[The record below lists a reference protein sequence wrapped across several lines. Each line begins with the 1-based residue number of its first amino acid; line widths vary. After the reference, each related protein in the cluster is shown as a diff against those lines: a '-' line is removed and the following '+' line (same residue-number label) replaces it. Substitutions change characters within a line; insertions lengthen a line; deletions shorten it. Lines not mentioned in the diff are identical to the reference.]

1 MRRWLLAGV
10 AVALCVAVT
19 LVWAFTGGGEFW
31 PRWVYFGFATVAAGV
46 VVFGRAL
53 RVPAGRRRWLAVDA
67 AFCGLLLA
75 VDLTVYVLSGGGYFW
90 PAWTTLAVGVL
101 LGAHLVAYR
110 RPPGRRERE
119 LIERVGAL
127 SRSRSGALD
136 RQAAELKRVERDL
149 HDGAQARMVSLAL
162 TLGLAGDLLRRDPQT
177 AERLLDEARSTARA
191 ALDDLR
197 AVMHSIQPPVLADRG
212 LGDAIRALVLDLALP
227 VTVTGEPLAATAP
240 GEPLAATAP
249 GEPLAATAPGEPLAA
264 TAPGEPLAATAPG
277 EPPPAATTIGAGQSP
292 LSLPAATE
300 TAAYFAVAEC
310 LSNVVK
316 HAGATAA
323 EVTFDQPAPDTLRIT
338 VLDDGAG
345 GADPAAGSG
354 LRGIADR
361 LEAVDGTLTVASPPG
376 GPTLVTITVP
386 VRDRS

>member
-1 MRRWLLAGV
+1 MRKRAFAGV

-19 LVWAFTGGGEFW
+19 LVWAFTGHGYFW
-31 PRWVYFGFATVAAGV
+31 PRWVYFGFATVATGV
-46 VVFGRAL
+46 YAFGRAL
-53 RVPAGRRRWLAVDA
+53 RVPPGRRRWLVVDA
-67 AFCGLLLA
+67 TFCGLLVS
-75 VDLTVYVLSGGGYFW
+75 VDLTVYALSGGGYFW
-90 PAWTTLAVGVL
+90 PVWTMVAAGSL
-101 LGAHLVAYR
+101 LGAHLLAYR

-162 TLGLAGDLLRRDPQT
+162 TLGLAGDLLRRDPAT

-197 AVMHSIQPPVLADRG
+197 GVMHSIQPPVLADRG
-212 LGDAIRALVLDLALP
+212 LGDAVRALVLDLALP
-227 VTVTGEPLAATAP
+227 VTVTGEPPAP
-240 GEPLAATAP
+240 
-249 GEPLAATAPGEPLAA
+249 
-264 TAPGEPLAATAPG
+264 
-277 EPPPAATTIGAGQSP
+277 
-292 LSLPAATE
+292 LPAATE

-316 HAGATAA
+316 HAAATSA
-323 EVTFDQPAPDTLRIT
+323 EVTFDRPAAETLRIT
-338 VLDDGAG
+338 VLDDGTG
-345 GADPAAGSG
+345 GGDPAGGSG

-361 LEAVDGTLTVASPPG
+361 LEAVDGTLTIASPVG
-376 GPTLVTITVP
+376 GPTLITIIVP
-386 VRDRS
+386 IGDRS

>member
-1 MRRWLLAGV
+1 MTRKVLAGV
-10 AVALCVAVT
+10 AVALSVAVT
-19 LVWAFTGGGEFW
+19 LVWAFTGRGEFW
-31 PRWVYFGFATVAAGV
+31 PRWVYFGFLTVAAGV

-53 RVPAGRRRWLAVDA
+53 RVPPGRRRWLAVDA
-67 AFCGLLLA
+67 AFCGLLVA

-90 PAWTTLAVGVL
+90 PFWTTLAAGTL

-162 TLGLAGDLLRRDPQT
+162 TLGLAGDLLRRDPGT

-212 LGDAIRALVLDLALP
+212 LGDAVRALALDLALP
-227 VTVTGEPLAATAP
+227 VRVTGEPPPAAVGA
-240 GEPLAATAP
+240 
-249 GEPLAATAPGEPLAA
+249 
-264 TAPGEPLAATAPG
+264 APG
-277 EPPPAATTIGAGQSP
+277 EPPPAAVGAAPGRPPGSPSEAETALGGPVAP
-292 LSLPAATE
+292 LSAAAE
-300 TAAYFAVAEC
+300 TAVYFAVAEC

-316 HAGATAA
+316 HAGATSA
-323 EVTFDQPAPDTLRIT
+323 EVTFDRPAPGTLRIT
-338 VLDDGAG
+338 VLDDGVG
-345 GADPAAGSG
+345 GADPATGSG
-354 LRGIADR
+354 LRGIAER
-361 LEAVDGTLTVASPPG
+361 LEAVDGTLTVDSPPG

-386 VRDRS
+386 VRRGPAPRRTSGKKLGS

>member
-1 MRRWLLAGV
+1 VRKRIFAGV
-10 AVALCVAVT
+10 AVALCVAAT
-19 LVWAFTGGGEFW
+19 LVWALTGRGEFW

-53 RVPAGRRRWLAVDA
+53 RVPPGRRRWLAVDA
-67 AFCGLLLA
+67 AFCGLLVA

-90 PAWTTLAVGVL
+90 PIWTMLGAGTL

-162 TLGLAGDLLRRDPQT
+162 TLGLAGDLLRRDPGT

-197 AVMHSIQPPVLADRG
+197 AVMHGIQPPVLADRG

-227 VTVTGEPLAATAP
+227 VTVTGEPLPATTQRVTGEVPAATGTA
-240 GEPLAATAP
+240 GREPLAP
-249 GEPLAATAPGEPLAA
+249 
-264 TAPGEPLAATAPG
+264 
-277 EPPPAATTIGAGQSP
+277 
-292 LSLPAATE
+292 LPAATE

-316 HAGATAA
+316 HAGATSA
-323 EVTFDQPAPDTLRIT
+323 EVTFDRPAPGTLRIT

-345 GADPAAGSG
+345 GADPATGSG

-361 LEAVDGTLTVASPPG
+361 LEAVDGTLTVDSPVG
-376 GPTLVTITVP
+376 GPTLITITVP
-386 VRDRS
+386 AGR

>member
-1 MRRWLLAGV
+1 V
-10 AVALCVAVT
+10 AVALCAAVT
-19 LVWAFTGGGEFW
+19 LAWAVTGRGEFW
-31 PRWVYFGFATVAAGV
+31 PRWVYFGV
-46 VVFGRAL
+46 VVLGAAPYAFGRAL
-53 RVPAGRRRWLAVDA
+53 RVPPGRRRWLAVDA
-67 AFCGLLLA
+67 AFCVVLAA
-75 VDLTVYVLSGGGYFW
+75 VDLTVWVLSGGGYFW
-90 PAWTTLAVGVL
+90 PMWTMLGLSTL
-101 LGAHLVAYR
+101 LGVHTWVAS

-119 LIERVGAL
+119 LLARVSTL
-127 SRSRSGALD
+127 SRSRSDALD

-162 TLGLAGDLLRRDPQT
+162 TLGLAGDLLRRDPAT

-212 LGDAIRALVLDLALP
+212 LGDAIRALVLDLAIP
-227 VTVTGEPLAATAP
+227 VTVTGEP
-240 GEPLAATAP
+240 
-249 GEPLAATAPGEPLAA
+249 
-264 TAPGEPLAATAPG
+264 
-277 EPPPAATTIGAGQSP
+277 AG
-292 LSLPAATE
+292 SLPAAAE

-316 HAGATAA
+316 HSGATSA
-323 EVTFDQPAPDTLRIT
+323 EVTFDRPKPDTLRIT

-345 GADPAAGSG
+345 GAEPARGSE

-361 LEAVDGTLTVASPPG
+361 LEAVDGTLTVSSPLG

-386 VRDRS
+386 IRDGS

>member
-1 MRRWLLAGV
+1 VRRWLLAGV

-249 GEPLAATAPGEPLAA
+249 GEPL
-264 TAPGEPLAATAPG
+264 
-277 EPPPAATTIGAGQSP
+277 PAATTIGAGQSP